1 MERNWCARGQVVASS
16 VLTWLLL
23 SLVIVSPAE
32 GQTPSNLQA
41 VANGDSAIDL
51 SWTAPTLEFGE
62 SIEGYKIESTPDTTM
77 DWTVLRENT
86 SSTQTMDRPCSE
98 HRLNRY
104 QVPPSGTF
112 TRHYRVSAINAEGTG
127 RVSNVASTRTGA
139 GVPGAP
145 SGLVAARKGQSQI
158 DLIWTAP
165 SDDGGS
171 EVTGY
176 RIEFSKNGG
185 QSWLVLVNN
194 TASVATT
201 YSDTGLSPGTSRHY
215 RVSAINAE
223 GTGPAS
229 EEARAITAAALPEA
243 PTELTAIARGPSWIE
258 LSWEAPTYAGGVP
271 IQGYK
276 IEVHEDESSLWIVL
290 LANTRS
296 TGTGLL
302 PSSWL
307 GPRQH
312 TVLPGLGNQLG
323 RCRAGV
329 GCRSRN
335 VPGLGNQPGRYG
347 RAPSRTAVATTD
359 ATVPDPP
366 TRLDASARDHSQIDL
381 SWQTPAFD
389 GGSRITGA
397 DGRGYEERG
406 FRGLVQ
412 VALQG
417 GKQGLSFKLMPVWGN
432 ATSRVQELWERGVSD
447 TPGSSHANFVGGR
460 LNTEIVYG
468 LPSFDGTLYGRFN
481 IVDGG
486 HALIRHRDEVSSRP
500 SPRPPRR
507 GDAEPKR
514 RGTRPPRLG
523 TEGPL
528 AVLAPMTETKG
539 VRTKC
544 EANAPTG

>member
-1 MERNWCARGQVVASS
+1 MERNWCTRGQVVASC
-16 VLTWLLL
+16 VFTWPLL
-23 SLVIVSPAE
+23 SLVIVSPVE
-32 GQTPSNLQA
+32 GQKPSNLQA
-41 VANGDSAIDL
+41 EANGDSAIDL
-51 SWTAPTLEFGE
+51 SWTAPSVSFGQ
-62 SIEGYKIESTPDTTM
+62 SIRGYKIESTPDTTM
-77 DWTVLRENT
+77 AWTVLRENT

-127 RVSNVASTRTGA
+127 PVSNVASTRTAA

-194 TASVATT
+194 TASAATT

-296 TGTGLL
+296 TGTDYHHLGLD
-302 PSSWL
+302 
-307 GPRQH
+307 
-312 TVLPGLGNQLG
+312 PGSTRYYRVSAINS
-323 RCRAGV
+323 AGV
-329 GCRSRN
+329 GLESGVARATYRVSAINRA
-335 VPGLGNQPGRYG
+335 GTG
-347 RAPSRTAVATTD
+347 APSRTAVATTD

-412 VALQG
+412 VAPQG

-447 TPGSSHANFVGGR
+447 RPGSSHANLGGR

-486 HALIRHRDEVSSRP
+486 TRSFATGMRYQAGQALALRVGGTLNQNVAGPARPGLALRGRWRFWHR
-500 SPRPPRR
+500 
-507 GDAEPKR
+507 
-514 RGTRPPRLG
+514 
-523 TEGPL
+523 
-528 AVLAPMTETKG
+528 
-539 VRTKC
+539 
-544 EANAPTG
+544 